1 MIQVSVGGSVETG
14 FEPVREAFA
23 ANFERHGEVG
33 AACCIHVHGRRVVDL
48 WGGVTTP
55 GGSEPYTADTLQ
67 MVWSTTKGVVAMAAH
82 MLAQEGR
89 LDFDAPVTDY
99 WPEFAA
105 EGKAGIPVRWLFC
118 HRSGLAAV
126 DRPLDL
132 ADVIAWEPCA
142 DALAAQRPLWEPG
155 TAHGYHTW
163 TFGWLAGE
171 IIRRA
176 AGVSVGRFVAERLAK
191 PLQAEFWIGLPQSLN
206 SRVAPVLP
214 PHPLAPGTPPD
225 PYTVRMT
232 DPNSLTYRAW
242 ANPAV
247 RPAAYN
253 EYPFRAAEVPAGNGI
268 GSARA
273 ISRLYAA
280 CLGEIDGVRLLG
292 AETLKSATKTQAR
305 GEDLVQGFD
314 THYGTGFQLDYPF
327 RPMAGPGSFG
337 HYGSGGSVGFAH
349 QELGVSFGYVMNQMR
364 PVYGADPRTSGMVK
378 ALLGCL
384 R

>member
-349 QELGVSFGYVMNQMR
+349 QDLGVSFGYVMNQMR